1 MHCKVNYKI
10 KDMKTAKAPILMTER
25 LFDMRKA
32 YLYSFII
39 IFLASVI
46 FPIPCAFGA
55 KDAMPTETASAKNTF
70 KVFLHDEKRVITL
83 GEKEYICGVVA
94 AEIGGDGHE
103 EAIKAQ
109 AVAAYSMA
117 IYTKNH
123 GGDKKELMGADFS
136 DDYATFQSYMSKEQF
151 KKREGDSWEKG
162 YQKIEKAVDEVYGE
176 ILTFEGEPAQTV
188 YHAISS
194 GRTESSEVA
203 FGSKSE
209 YLTPVPSVGDLLSK
223 DYQSEVK
230 ISVKELKEALSE
242 YKIKWTDDA
251 KNWFSNWDISQ
262 SGTVKKV
269 SVCGSELSGSKIR
282 SALKLRSANF
292 EVSFKDDVFTFICRG
307 YGHGVGMSQNGA
319 EYMAV
324 NGSTYKEILSWYY
337 SGCTI
342 DKIR

>member
-1 MHCKVNYKI
+1 
-10 KDMKTAKAPILMTER
+10 
-25 LFDMRKA
+25 MRKA
-32 YLYSFII
+32 YLYSFAL

-55 KDAMPTETASAKNTF
+55 KEAIPTEKVSSKNVF
-70 KVFLHDEKRVITL
+70 KVFLHEENRVITL
-83 GEKEYICGVVA
+83 SEQDYICGVVA

-117 IYTKNH
+117 VYVRNH

-136 DDYATFQSYMSKEQF
+136 DDYSTFQSYMSKEQF
-151 KKREGDSWEKG
+151 KKREGDSFEAE
-162 YQKIEKAVDEVYGE
+162 YQKIEKAVAEVYGE
-176 ILTFEGEPAQTV
+176 ILMFDGEPAQTV

-203 FGSKSE
+203 FGNKAE
-209 YLTPVPSVGDLLSK
+209 YLTPVPSVGDLLSE
-223 DYQSEVK
+223 DYQTEVT
-230 ISVKELKEALSE
+230 ISSKELKEALSE
-242 YKIKWTDDA
+242 YEIKWTDDA
-251 KNWFSNWDISQ
+251 KNWFSEWDIST

-282 SALKLRSANF
+282 SAVGLRSANF

-342 DKIR
+342 GRIR